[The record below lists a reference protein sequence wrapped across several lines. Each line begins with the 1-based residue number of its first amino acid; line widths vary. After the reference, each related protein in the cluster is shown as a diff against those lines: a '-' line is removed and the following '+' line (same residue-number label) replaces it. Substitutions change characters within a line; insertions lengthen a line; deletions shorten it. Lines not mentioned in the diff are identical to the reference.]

1 MRSPMHPRSIVLAA
15 LAFALV
21 ACGGDSGGGN
31 TDADTGI
38 AFDAGP
44 EDTGPDDTGV
54 DTGPADTGDDTSE
67 DTGVDAPDPP
77 EPAAILVQ
85 VTPARAVYSPGLR
98 ITPSAIVYGDDGE
111 IMTGVEP
118 EWTVEPAEAA
128 TPTDEG
134 AFTLETEGRLAIIG
148 CIDEIEGREQPLCG
162 RREIVVDAGRPQIE
176 LTAPEPGAELTFA
189 EVGRGL
195 EVAGRV
201 TDTYGETQLFVNG
214 VRVGVAGDGT
224 FSTTVEPVYGINHVD
239 VVATD
244 LLGPIATRA
253 GADVMIA
260 ERYFD
265 VSETTEAAGSVSA
278 FIEQALM
285 FELNQSFLDANIGV
299 VTEPEGDVVMTHDLA
314 GVLELL
320 LQQVDL
326 LSFVPDPV
334 SEGDFDLRVVGFD
347 AGAPQVD
354 ITVTTRGLEIYVDLS
369 SLLVTTEGSV
379 TIGDQVLDLD
389 GEVEATVSAFIRL
402 VVRKREGRDFESRV
416 ELVDLALED
425 VTGRFASPQAN
436 AILVVAESALA
447 TALEN
452 VLLDA
457 VNDAFIEQ
465 LPELMASAFGEIE
478 ALIADQSFELDL
490 GFGPPITL
498 SFDAVMHSLTPERR
512 QKMTA
517 RFDATIGTDATP
529 VFDSRGIALDED
541 EESTEP
547 PLYAGSRVQVGVRMA
562 MINGLLHGLWSSG
575 LLELDATDVLPDAF
589 AFLVDRVELSGQL
602 PPLVR
607 AARPAESD
615 FDILITVGQL
625 EVILGRGAQEDVIG
639 MNLVA
644 GVNADVVDNEL
655 VIEVQPTPEFTLWQI
670 SVGGDEPLFTDVS
683 DFEALISGVV
693 WPELAGSITEDLV
706 LALPALEL
714 SALGDLAPSLADFTL
729 QIVLDRPILI
739 RDGWMLIDG
748 GLDGMADLSE

>member
-1 MRSPMHPRSIVLAA
+1 MRTSMHRWILAA
-15 LAFALV
+15 SALALAT
-21 ACGGDSGGGN
+21 ACGDEGGGGS
-31 TDADTGI
+31 TPEDTGI

-44 EDTGPDDTGV
+44 EDTGPDVVEDTAPE
-54 DTGPADTGDDTSE
+54 DTGPDVVE
-67 DTGVDAPDPP
+67 DTGIDVPDPP
-77 EPAAILVQ
+77 EPAAILVE
-85 VTPARAVYSPGLR
+85 VTPARAVYAPGLR
-98 ITPSAIVYGDDGE
+98 VTPSAIVYGDDGTVLDDVQPE
-111 IMTGVEP
+111 WSVEP
-118 EWTVEPAEAA
+118 PEAA
-128 TPTDEG
+128 TPADDG
-134 AFTLETEGRLAIIG
+134 AFTLAAEGRLAFVG
-148 CIDEIEGREQPLCG
+148 CIDEIEGRDQPLCG
-162 RREIVVDAGRPQIE
+162 RREIIVDAGRPVIE

-201 TDTYGETQLFVNG
+201 TDTYGDIQLFVNG
-214 VRVGVAGDGT
+214 ARVGVAGDGT
-224 FSTTVEPVYGINHVD
+224 FETSVDPVYGINHID

-244 LLGPIATRA
+244 LLGPIPTRA

-278 FIEQALM
+278 FVERALLLEM
-285 FELNQSFLDANIGV
+285 NQTFLDANISV
-299 VTEPEGDVVMTHDLA
+299 VTEPEGDVVTTRDLA
-314 GVLELL
+314 GVLELV
-320 LQQVDL
+320 LQEVDL

-334 SEGDFDLRVVGFD
+334 SEGDFDLRVTGFD

-354 ITVTTRGLEIYVDLS
+354 VTVTTRGLEIYVDLS
-369 SLLVTTEGSV
+369 SLLVTTEGEV

-425 VTGRFASPQAN
+425 VSGRFASPQAN

-478 ALIADQSFELDL
+478 ALIAGQSFLLDL
-490 GFGPPITL
+490 GFGPAINLT
-498 SFDAVMHSLTPERR
+498 FDAVMHSLTPERR
-512 QKMTA
+512 QRMTA
-517 RFDATIGTDATP
+517 RFDATIGTDVAP
-529 VFDSRGIALDED
+529 VFTSRGIALDEVED
-541 EESTEP
+541 AEP

-562 MINGLLHGLWSSG
+562 LINGLLHSLWSSG

-589 AFLVDRVELSGQL
+589 AFLVDRVVLSGQL

-607 AARPAESD
+607 ASRPAESD
-615 FDILITVGQL
+615 YDVLITVGQL

-644 GVNADVVDNEL
+644 GVNAAVVDNAL

-714 SALGDLAPSLADFTL
+714 SALGDLAPSLADFAL

-748 GLDGMADLSE
+748 GLDGTADLSE